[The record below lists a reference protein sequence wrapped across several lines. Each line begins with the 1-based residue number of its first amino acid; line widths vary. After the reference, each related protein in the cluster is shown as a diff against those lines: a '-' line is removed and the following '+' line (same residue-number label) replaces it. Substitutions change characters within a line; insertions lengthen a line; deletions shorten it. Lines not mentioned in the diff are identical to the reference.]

1 MAFGDARAREMLDR
15 VLATDGTDTL
25 ASRTGLDSLRT
36 EAASSAGFLT
46 LSAYMRSV
54 EAITKANPDSKVNAR
69 DVMLAMPAHGET
81 PILYGS
87 KASAVVPSLQL
98 SVRVPKAALQDLT
111 AAVVSLAAQSGAL

>member
-1 MAFGDARAREMLDR
+1 
-15 VLATDGTDTL
+15 
-25 ASRTGLDSLRT
+25 
-36 EAASSAGFLT
+36 
-46 LSAYMRSV
+46 MRSV

-87 KASAVVPSLQL
+87 KASAVGPSLQL